1 MIFIKNINKSPLF
14 SFHVDL
20 DHVVLLKFR
29 RPHLESYFSID
40 SILYFFICVVED
52 FDLIIVWSDDV
63 NEDGIL
69 RSLKSVEIVFRCD
82 DINVTVTDGFS
93 HSNSWYNGE
102 IKFTFLGWW
111 IYEFLRYLLLEL
123 GTLER
128 ILSLFEFSLK
138 NFVNYIHFWVIM

>member
-93 HSNSWYNGE
+93 HSNS
-102 IKFTFLGWW
+102 
-111 IYEFLRYLLLEL
+111 
-123 GTLER
+123 
-128 ILSLFEFSLK
+128 
-138 NFVNYIHFWVIM
+138 